1 MSMHLEGSAQRLT
14 IFCGESDKAA
24 HSHKPLHVEIVQRAR
39 KSRLAGTTVLRG
51 VEGFGASS
59 VVHTTRFLSMSEDLP
74 MVLVI
79 VDTKERI
86 QAFLPQLDDLIEEG
100 LVIVEDVTVLKYVGR
115 PDGER

>member
-1 MSMHLEGSAQRLT
+1 MTMHLQGSAQRLT
-14 IFCGESDKAA
+14 IFCGESDKAS
-24 HSHKPLHVEIVQRAR
+24 HSHKPLHVEIVHRAR
-39 KSRLAGTTVLRG
+39 KAGLAGTTVLRG

-79 VDTKERI
+79 VDTPERI

-100 LVIVEDVTVLKYVGR
+100 LVIIEDVTVLKYVGR
-115 PDGER
+115 PDDRR